1 MKRHILLALI
11 AWALVSCGGAQQQL
25 NPSVESPTVDS
36 ATVVEPTPEPVA
48 EVETVEEEIPSGLV
62 FEDCDFEKSIDAES
76 IAIPQ
81 VLLNATKVIFDE
93 DIVKF
98 SDSTNEFVIQIDLN
112 ESYEDVSSDGHYS
125 WTFVVKDN
133 ADLPRV
139 NDIYIETSYPVEAM
153 EEMEPFMGAEHA
165 PLKITVND
173 IGIYYPKRFKQWK
186 ALRRKMLP
194 SFPTDEEYFDNLEWA
209 NTDHN
214 PEALEE

>member
-1 MKRHILLALI
+1 MKRHLFLALV
-11 AWALVSCGGAQQQL
+11 ALALVSCGGAQQQQ
-25 NPSVESPTVDS
+25 NPPVESPTVDT
-36 ATVVEPTPEPVA
+36 ATVVEPTPEPVG
-48 EVETVEEEIPSGLV
+48 EVETAEEEVPSGWV
-62 FEDCDFEKSIDAES
+62 FEDCDFEKSADVGS
-76 IAIPQ
+76 RAIPE

-93 DIVKF
+93 DVVKF
-98 SDSTNEFVIQIDLN
+98 SDGTNELAVQIDLK

-133 ADLPRV
+133 ADLLRV

-165 PLKITVND
+165 PLKISVND

-186 ALRRKMLP
+186 ALRRKIMP
-194 SFPTDEEYFDNLEWA
+194 SFPTDEEYYENFEWA

-214 PEALEE
+214 LEAFEE